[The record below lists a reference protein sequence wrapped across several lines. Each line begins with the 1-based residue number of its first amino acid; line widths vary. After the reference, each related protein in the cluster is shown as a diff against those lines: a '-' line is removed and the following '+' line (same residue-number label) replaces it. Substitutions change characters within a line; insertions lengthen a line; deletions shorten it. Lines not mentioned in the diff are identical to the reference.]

1 MGWKADYQEEVREKK
16 EGRISLSGNWS
27 FGRTGQANGRVR
39 EKNGAIREK
48 ENDTLYGLKDGGE
61 GEVEMGVCARVR
73 VRVYNVCVAE
83 GERGKRTTD
92 Y

>member
-1 MGWKADYQEEVREKK
+1 MGWKADYQVEVREKK

-48 ENDTLYGLKDGGE
+48 ENDTLYGLKE
-61 GEVEMGVCARVR
+61 RLKWECVH
-73 VRVYNVCVAE
+73 VCVYVYTMCA
-83 GERGKRTTD
+83 
-92 Y
+92 